1 MIKVTSILI
10 IVLIVFNPSI
20 WADEIGQLHNLGYV
34 VVSPGGPD
42 DGGDYG
48 PNTPGTQTSGIQEA
62 FDYAKAN
69 VKEVYI
75 IGGSVDETGS
85 PVVYDIDMTLTIP
98 WGQDWHCDGGNYI
111 MNFTITNGDCLVIDS
126 QMSCF
131 MKFGSIMAKS
141 LESGSIVRI
150 HPTTIGPDGFNVIC
164 VTVFQFGSIVGGCDG
179 IGNVG
184 KGVGLHL
191 EATTLPNG
199 NLSDNKI
206 FVREIIGCETGILI
220 EGSRGVIHN
229 MIDCQSMQRCNDFI
243 QVSKG
248 WFNNVAASMD
258 PNDVGGTVVGANLL
272 GGTENIYNLT
282 WQGNY
287 DPGNALIFGSNARDN
302 IVYAMG
308 LPLNGVTNNAI
319 TPTNRIVPTK
329 PVGFGITTPAIP
341 GSDAYVVNRES
352 YSVIATILTP
362 GTVMSWTIKDSSGIS
377 QTITSGLLAGQ
388 TFYLEPGDAIKFN
401 YSAQPTWAWRALR

>member
-1 MIKVTSILI
+1 MDKATTVLI
-10 IVLIVFNPSI
+10 IGLIILSQSVC
-20 WADEIGQLHNLGYV
+20 ADEIGQLHNLGYV

-42 DGGDYG
+42 DGGDFG
-48 PNTPGTQTSGIQEA
+48 PNTPDTQTSGIQEA

-98 WGQDWHCDGGNYI
+98 WGQDWHCDGGNYVL
-111 MNFTITNGDCLVIDS
+111 NFTQSSGDCLVIDS
-126 QMSCF
+126 QMNCQF
-131 MKFGSIMAKS
+131 RFGVISATN
-141 LESGSIVRI
+141 LESGSVVAIR
-150 HPTTIGPDGFNVIC
+150 PTTIGPDNFIVIIS
-164 VTVFQFGSIVGGCDG
+164 SIINITGIIGGGNASSGKG
-179 IGNVG
+179 IGLYVDSSIGPVISSHISVG
-184 KGVGLHL
+184 
-191 EATTLPNG
+191 
-199 NLSDNKI
+199 
-206 FVREIIGCETGILI
+206 EIVGCETGILI
-220 EGSRGVIHN
+220 QEGLHDTINCPNVR
-229 MIDCQSMQRCNDFI
+229 QCNTHLMVNGSPSYNKI
-243 QVSKG
+243 TL
-248 WFNNVAASMD
+248 SMD
-258 PNDVGGTVVGANLL
+258 PNNLGGTVVGANLL
-272 GGTENIYNLT
+272 GGIENIYNLT
-282 WQGNY
+282 WQGGY
-287 DPGNALIFGSNARDN
+287 DPCTALIFGSNAMDN

-362 GTVMSWTIKDSSGIS
+362 GTVTSWTIKDSSGIS